1 MISPEDLPPQAE
13 MTQLES
19 LAAGAA
25 LLAQGLAFQHGDPN
39 IEAANDLAN
48 KIVDVITGQHE
59 LRQKAAA
66 MKQGRHVRQS
76 RLENNLCQMCGESN
90 ETCPGHRGA
99 DYVKEEFN
107 RGPISGTLTE

>member
-13 MTQLES
+13 MTELEQ

-39 IEAANDLAN
+39 IKAANDLAN
-48 KIVDVITGQHE
+48 KIVDVIQGQHQ

-66 MKQGRHVRQS
+66 MKQGR
-76 RLENNLCQMCGESN
+76 
-90 ETCPGHRGA
+90 HRGA

-107 RGPISGTLTE
+107 RGEVSGTLAE